1 MSKIKIMC
9 TSTGCIEYAPER
21 YRKMGIDIIRIH
33 VYFEGKD
40 YLEGFDLNPVEFY
53 DRLEKIED
61 PKKNLP
67 RTGMPT
73 HLEIATHYEK
83 AIEEGYDE
91 IIVYAISSALV
102 LPPISLVLPA

>member
-83 AIEEGYDE
+83 AIDE
-91 IIVYAISSALV
+91 
-102 LPPISLVLPA
+102 